1 VCLPGLLPAC
11 DVRVGDTGVSV
22 GVTAGKAVD
31 EWSRSYTLAQARQIE
46 IVSDAG
52 PIDVT
57 GTDGAAIEVR
67 IDREA
72 QAENEHAARDA
83 LNAVEIIETVSDLRV
98 MVETRTP
105 DRGRGRRMRRPQ
117 VTVRH
122 RIQLPRGMTASF
134 RSQGAPVTVEH
145 VHATLSLTAN
155 NGSVR
160 GSGVSGAVNAAV
172 VNGSLTLELAA
183 VTDPIELSAVN
194 GSIRL
199 VVPRQAGATLTASAL
214 NGKVSV
220 SEALAF
226 SPESGTPSEAR
237 TAGRLNAGG
246 PTIRA
251 QSTNGGVRI
260 ETARTS
266 SPASRP

>member
-72 QAENEHAARDA
+72 HAENDSAARAA
-83 LNAVEIIETVSDLRV
+83 LKAVEIIETVSDLRV
-98 MVETRTP
+98 MVETRAP
-105 DRGRGRRMRRPQ
+105 DRGGRRMRRPQ

-122 RIQLPRGMTASF
+122 RIQVPRGMTASF
-134 RSQGAPVTVEH
+134 RSQSAAVTVEN

-160 GSGVSGAVNAAV
+160 GSSVSGAVNAAV

-199 VVPRQAGATLTASAL
+199 VVPREAGATLTASAL

-226 SPESGTPSEAR
+226 SPESGTPSESR

-260 ETARTS
+260 ETASTS
-266 SPASRP
+266 PPASRP